1 MGHLVLDKYTLLAM
15 ASFAHDMGRY
25 DASKDKPYEFFTDEA
40 IENLEVKMID
50 EFEILSIFKPLKSF
64 LFDLTDEDA
73 KEIVG
78 AYSRGYYDYRAEKW
92 AEKWLEKVRDL

>member
-1 MGHLVLDKYTLLAM
+1 MGHLVLGKYTLLAM

-25 DASKDKPYEFFTDEA
+25 DASKAEPYELFTDEA
-40 IENLEVKMID
+40 IEDLEVKMID
-50 EFEILSIFKPLKSF
+50 EFKMLEIYKPLKSF

-73 KEIVG
+73 RQIVG

-92 AEKWLEKVRDL
+92 AEKWKNRVKDL